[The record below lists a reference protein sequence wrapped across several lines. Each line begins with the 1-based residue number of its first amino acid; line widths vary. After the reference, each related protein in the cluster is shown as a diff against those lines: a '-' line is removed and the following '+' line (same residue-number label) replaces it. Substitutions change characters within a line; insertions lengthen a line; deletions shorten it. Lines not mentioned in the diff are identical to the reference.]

1 MNKGIFMKI
10 VARFSF
16 HRGLEYIKKHYPHEL
31 QEVEA
36 VIRVVRAENF
46 RTKRSKEKTMKGKYL
61 YAPKNLNKAFHHFFR
76 QRGWSP
82 IRIKMQTEIPEI
94 AKTHT
99 GFREMDMVKNELGV
113 EVQFGKYSFM
123 VYNVAAKMTIF
134 RKAGIIA
141 AGIEIVPMRS
151 LSREMSTGVS
161 YFEQIKSDLEHRGV
175 SNIDTPV
182 LILGIDV

>member
-1 MNKGIFMKI
+1 MK
-10 VARFSF
+10 
-16 HRGLEYIKKHYPHEL
+16 
-31 QEVEA
+31 
-36 VIRVVRAENF
+36 AENF

-61 YAPKNLNKAFHHFFR
+61 YAPKKLNKAFHHFFR
-76 QRGWSP
+76 QHGWSP
-82 IRIKMQTEIPEI
+82 VRIKMQTEISEI
-94 AKTHT
+94 NKIHT
-99 GFREMDMVKNELGV
+99 GFREMDMVKNRLGV

-134 RKAGIIA
+134 RKARIIN

-151 LSREMSTGVS
+151 LSGEMSTGVS
-161 YFEQIKSDLEHRGV
+161 YFEQIKSDLEYRGV